1 MLASNSMFSRRVVLK
16 AGVLIA
22 SILHRGFCANPGA
35 PENRLTS
42 RFNDA
47 LWLGTVSYPH
57 WPKAPHGS
65 SDRKMAL
72 SRSLPRCLCFDVT
85 R

>member
-42 RFNDA
+42 RP
-47 LWLGTVSYPH
+47 V
-57 WPKAPHGS
+57 APGNGHESG
-65 SDRKMAL
+65 
-72 SRSLPRCLCFDVT
+72 VI
-85 R
+85 